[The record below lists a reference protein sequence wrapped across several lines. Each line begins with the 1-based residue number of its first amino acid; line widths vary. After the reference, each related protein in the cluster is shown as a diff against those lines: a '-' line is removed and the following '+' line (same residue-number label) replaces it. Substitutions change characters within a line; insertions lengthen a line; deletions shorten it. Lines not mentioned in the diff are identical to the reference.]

1 MVEEAPLA
9 TLPMAPAYQLYRLE
23 VMNVWVGG
31 ALKHTAPAPSRS
43 RFGNVFPNRDRKG
56 VGDVGPESST
66 ERAVRWL
73 SLTSRRKGS
82 NLSRY
87 FAFRLD
93 QEDGNK
99 MFNSSVLDVA
109 IGLVFVYLVLGLM
122 CTTVNEWLAQLFKTR
137 AATLREGIR
146 RLLHAPPDGTYLIR
160 PVDINVA
167 ALAKRLKKPDDKLT
181 QAVGPFSADLQS
193 ALAQFET
200 ALAASPDAQPPGT
213 LASAMAD
220 QLNAVLDQPGL
231 GKKIDDSKV
240 TPETRAEAAKILKE
254 KDLLRV
260 NRALL
265 NEAFPDVIT
274 SLSDSFYSHPL
285 IKSLARPGEHP
296 AYVPSKTFALTLM
309 DILAKGQ
316 AAAGTAEQRTAQIKA
331 AIDNLPDS
339 DVKKSLQALLVN
351 GSDSVEQVQQK
362 LEGWFDASM
371 DRVSGWYKNRVQV
384 WTVVVASV
392 VTILINAD
400 TIQIAQKLM
409 INPAL
414 RDEIVQEAKNE
425 HASNTDPSAPTLT
438 AQQKDDLSGLT
449 GWASEFRIFHHID
462 ACSDASLRGG
472 QLTEADCR
480 SESEEKIKTNGNSKF
495 VATWN
500 SDTFPG
506 TRLLS
511 MVAFPWLWT
520 VVPTHIAG
528 WILTAIA
535 ASLGAPFWFD
545 ILNRFMNVRAAGT
558 SPTEK
563 GSDRSKS

>member
-1 MVEEAPLA
+1 
-9 TLPMAPAYQLYRLE
+9 
-23 VMNVWVGG
+23 
-31 ALKHTAPAPSRS
+31 
-43 RFGNVFPNRDRKG
+43 
-56 VGDVGPESST
+56 
-66 ERAVRWL
+66 
-73 SLTSRRKGS
+73 
-82 NLSRY
+82 
-87 FAFRLD
+87 
-93 QEDGNK
+93 

-167 ALAKRLKKPDDKLT
+167 ALARRFQKPDDKLT
-181 QAVGPFSADLQS
+181 QAVGPFSAALQS
-193 ALAQFET
+193 ALAQFGK
-200 ALAASPDAQPPGT
+200 APPDAEPSGS

-220 QLNAVLDQPGL
+220 QLNAVLDQTGL
-231 GKKIDDSKV
+231 DKKIDDSNV
-240 TPETRAEAAKILKE
+240 TPETRAEIAKPLRGN
-254 KDLLRV
+254 DLLRV

-265 NEAFPDVIT
+265 SEAYPDVIT
-274 SLSDSFYSHPL
+274 SLSDSVYSHPL

-296 AYVPSKTFALTLM
+296 AYVPSKTFAVTLM

-316 AAAGTAEQRTAQIKA
+316 SISGTAEQRIAQIKA
-331 AIDNLPDS
+331 SIENLPDS
-339 DVKKSLQALLVN
+339 DVKKSLHALLMN
-351 GSDSVEQVQQK
+351 GSDSVEQVQEK

-384 WTVVVASV
+384 WTVVIASV

-414 RDEIVQEAKNE
+414 RDKIVQEAKNE
-425 HASNTDPSAPTLT
+425 HASNTDASAPTLT
-438 AQQKDDLSGLT
+438 EQQKADLSGLT
-449 GWASEFRIFHHID
+449 GWTSEFRLFHHLD
-462 ACSDASLRGG
+462 ACADLSLRGS

-480 SESEEKIKTNGNSKF
+480 SESDDKIKTNPNPKF
-495 VATWN
+495 VAAWN
-500 SDTFPG
+500 SDSFPG

-511 MVAFPWLWT
+511 MIAIPWLWT
-520 VVPTHIAG
+520 VVPTHIVG

-545 ILNRFMNVRAAGT
+545 TLNKFMNVRAAGT

-563 GSDRSKS
+563 GTDKSKA

>member
-1 MVEEAPLA
+1 
-9 TLPMAPAYQLYRLE
+9 
-23 VMNVWVGG
+23 
-31 ALKHTAPAPSRS
+31 
-43 RFGNVFPNRDRKG
+43 
-56 VGDVGPESST
+56 
-66 ERAVRWL
+66 
-73 SLTSRRKGS
+73 
-82 NLSRY
+82 
-87 FAFRLD
+87 
-93 QEDGNK
+93 

-122 CTTVNEWLAQLFKTR
+122 CTTVNEWLAQIFKTR

-167 ALAKRLKKPDDKLT
+167 ALAGRFKKPDDRLA
-181 QAVGPFSADLQS
+181 QAVGPFHADLQS
-193 ALAQFET
+193 ALAQYET
-200 ALAASPDAQPPGT
+200 ALAASQDAQPPGG

-220 QLNAVLDQPGL
+220 QLNAVLDQSGL
-231 GKKIDDSKV
+231 GRKIDDSKV
-240 TPETRAEAAKILKE
+240 TPETRAEVAKPLKGN
-254 KDLLRV
+254 DLLRV

-265 NEAFPDVIT
+265 SEAYPDVIT

-316 AAAGTAEQRTAQIKA
+316 ASTGTAEQRIAQIKA
-331 AIDNLPDS
+331 SIDNLPDS
-339 DVKKSLQALLVN
+339 DVKKSLQALLIN
-351 GSDSVEQVQQK
+351 GSDSVEQVQGK

-384 WTVVVASV
+384 WTVVIASV

-414 RDEIVQEAKNE
+414 RDKIVQEAKNQ
-425 HASNTDPSAPTLT
+425 HASSADASAPTLT
-438 AQQKDDLSGLT
+438 EQQKADLSGLT
-449 GWASEFRIFHHID
+449 GWTNEFRTFHRLD
-462 ACSDASLRGG
+462 ACADAGLRGG

-480 SESEEKIKTNGNSKF
+480 SESEATIRTNANPKF
-495 VATWN
+495 VAAWN
-500 SDTFPG
+500 SDSFPG
-506 TRLLS
+506 MRLLS
-511 MVAFPWLWT
+511 MIAIPWLWI
-520 VVPTHIAG
+520 VIPTHIVG

-545 ILNRFMNVRAAGT
+545 ILNKFMNVRAAGT
-558 SPTEK
+558 SPSEK